1 MVVLCFAYAEYACSA
16 VGADALDGW
25 FAVLE
30 RDVRW
35 VLDLYVR
42 LTFYTVCLGH
52 SWIPSEAGSAPMWYK
67 TLTREHE
74 NLTRDHPDLSLFCAL
89 FW

>member
-1 MVVLCFAYAEYACSA
+1 MLRFAYAEDACSA
-16 VGADALDGW
+16 VGADAFDGG

-42 LTFYTVCLGH
+42 FALYAICLGH
-52 SWIPSEAGSAPMWYK
+52 FLIPSEGARPPMWYK
-67 TLTREHE
+67 TLTREYE
-74 NLTRDHPDLSLFCAL
+74 NTTRGGVDLSLF
-89 FW
+89 